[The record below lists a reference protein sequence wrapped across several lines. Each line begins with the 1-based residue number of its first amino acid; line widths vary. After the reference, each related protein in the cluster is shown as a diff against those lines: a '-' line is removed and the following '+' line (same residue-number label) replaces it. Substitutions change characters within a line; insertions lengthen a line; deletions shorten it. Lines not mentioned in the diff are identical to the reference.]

1 MPTSTILSDENL
13 SLARSILGL
22 WIPGTRDLASKRA
35 LVFRQNQQHTSRY
48 NLDVVIVVVVVAVIV
63 VVVVVAVIVV
73 VVVGV
78 VVGDRPETKNI
89 SNFQKTYIFSFALFQ
104 K

>member
-63 VVVVVAVIVV
+63 VVVV
-73 VVVGV
+73 GV

-89 SNFQKTYIFSFALFQ
+89 SNFQKTSIFSFALFQ